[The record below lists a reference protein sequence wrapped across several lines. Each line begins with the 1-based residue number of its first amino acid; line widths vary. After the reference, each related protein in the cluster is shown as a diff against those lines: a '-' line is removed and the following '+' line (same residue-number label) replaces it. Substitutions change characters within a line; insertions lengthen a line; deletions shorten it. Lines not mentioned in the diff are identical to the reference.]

1 VAGRP
6 RFDQA
11 ALDAVAEAVSAAEN
25 RTAGEIVTYVVEE
38 CDPYPEAGWRG
49 GLYGALLAAG
59 GAVAVHATTG
69 AWDASL
75 LVWSLLP
82 VLGGG
87 LVGLWAGDRV
97 PPLRRLLVPRAVLER
112 RVAMRAEAAFLE
124 EEVFD
129 TRDRSGILLFLAL
142 FEHRAIV
149 LGDAGINQVVP
160 EAEWKSI
167 VDDLIA
173 GIRSGDAVGALQAA
187 VERCGRLLEE
197 RGVRIRPDD
206 VDELP
211 DAPRVRET

>member
-1 VAGRP
+1 MARRP

-11 ALDAVAEAVSAAEN
+11 VLDAVARAVSAAEE

-38 CDPYPEAGWRG
+38 CDPYPEAAWRG
-49 GLYGALLAAG
+49 GLYGALLAALG
-59 GAVAVHATTG
+59 SAAVHLASG
-69 AWDASL
+69 SWGASL
-75 LVWSLLP
+75 LTWSVLP
-82 VLGGG
+82 VLLGALLG
-87 LVGLWAGDRV
+87 LLAGDRI
-97 PPLRRLLVPRAVLER
+97 PPLRRLLVSPAVMER

-124 EEVFD
+124 EEVFA

-149 LGDAGINQVVP
+149 LGDSGINQVVP
-160 EAEWKSI
+160 QAEWKSI
-167 VDDLIA
+167 VDDLVA
-173 GIRSGDAVGALQAA
+173 GIRAGDALAAMLAA

-206 VDELP
+206 RDELP